1 MQDVRVWCA
10 AATHREQ
17 LEEGVLENLPL
28 LVLIGDHGNVDFAEI
43 LREEKDQTHRA
54 VRKRKKRS
62 TKKKIKRC
70 GKALIIAP
78 LFFHFFDLVLEFP
91 YFSQV
96 RIYQYAPLQPAG
108 PTCLP
113 AEVFL
118 ECVSQIVYNYVT
130 ISHKMSS
137 QSVRLRFFFFFSC
150 QSDWIVSNSKRSDRP
165 GWDWIPRFP
174 LCRALPISYHNIVLF
189 FLFCLLL
196 LLLLVNIQIPNLD
209 HCYNDPTGKSC
220 QLRPRTRWTFGWTR
234 PNQIRRV
241 SDVNHMSHSRPARWI
256 NSIHL
261 LYAAHNS
268 LKGMLLS

>member
-28 LVLIGDHGNVDFAEI
+28 LVLISDHGNVDFAEI
-43 LREEKDQTHRA
+43 LREEEDQTHRA

-62 TKKKIKRC
+62 TKKKNQKTLSPHYSLTFLTLCLNFRIFHKFTYINMHPC
-70 GKALIIAP
+70 SLQAP
-78 LFFHFFDLVLEFP
+78 LVF
-91 YFSQV
+91 
-96 RIYQYAPLQPAG
+96 
-108 PTCLP
+108 LP

-118 ECVSQIVYNYVT
+118 ECLSQIVYNYVT

-150 QSDWIVSNSKRSDRP
+150 QSDWIISNSKRSDRP
-165 GWDWIPRFP
+165 GRDWMPSFP

-234 PNQIRRV
+234 PNQIRWV

-268 LKGMLLS
+268 LKGILLS